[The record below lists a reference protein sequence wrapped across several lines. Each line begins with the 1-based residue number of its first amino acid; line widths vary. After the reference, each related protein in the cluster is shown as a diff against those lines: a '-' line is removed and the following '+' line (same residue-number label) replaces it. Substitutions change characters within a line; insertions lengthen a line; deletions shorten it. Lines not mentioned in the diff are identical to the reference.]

1 MVPNC
6 RALLTI
12 EGFLISAYLR
22 LYSFLPK
29 NRLRLGMSEQTVK
42 VSLEG
47 SCVGTPPSTVSA
59 CDEVCQAHESVE
71 ALKGPQ
77 PPSPQFA
84 IDPSL
89 LKEGL
94 LQRGDVL
101 RSLFAC
107 GTIGAALC
115 TPEGK
120 LVAISP
126 AFARML
132 DYQAGELLGTGY
144 ANLAHPQNPVDI
156 SQMVREIQSEEL
168 LVQSTERLYI
178 QKSGVPKWCLENL
191 SLVNITAGR
200 SPHVLA
206 LIQDIQPR
214 KETEEERSRLQER
227 LFQAQKTEALGS
239 LAAGIAHDF
248 NNLLGVILGF
258 ASIVRLRLAP
268 SDPLVE
274 FVQMIEQS
282 AERGSDLTRQL
293 LAVARQGKC
302 ESVPIQV
309 GEVLG
314 RVVKIITS
322 TFDRRIQVQTRAES
336 GPLWVD
342 ANPGQLEQAILNLCI
357 NARDAMPEGGVLAL
371 ESSGVTLG
379 EGDSSRP
386 GRCLPGNYTRITVRD
401 TGVGIAPQLL
411 GRIFDPFFTTK
422 EPGRGSGLGLS
433 MVYGMASSAGG
444 FVQVESEVGLGSA
457 FSIHLPLKAPP
468 LERRTAVRSSGLEAG
483 SGTVLVVDDEPM
495 VLAFVEEGLKRLGY
509 QVLTAVDGRQACEVY
524 SSRSQQI
531 DMVLLDMVMP
541 GTTGL
546 DACRRLREINPN
558 VKVILSSGY
567 SSGEVV
573 REARLAGAI
582 GFIGKPYS
590 LEELSS
596 ALRRPESL
604 SARAGAEDPDPG
616 LPRPETLG

>member
-6 RALLTI
+6 RGLLTI
-12 EGFLISAYLR
+12 AGFLISAYLR
-22 LYSFLPK
+22 FYSFLPK
-29 NRLRLGMSEQTVK
+29 NRLRSGMSEQTVR
-42 VSLEG
+42 VSLEE
-47 SCVGTPPSTVSA
+47 SCIETSPSTVSA
-59 CDEVCQAHESVE
+59 CDEVFQGNKSVD

-77 PPSPQFA
+77 QPFPQFG
-84 IDPSL
+84 IDLSL
-89 LKEGL
+89 LKAGI
-94 LQRGDVL
+94 LQKGDVL

-115 TPEGK
+115 TTEGK

-132 DYQAGELLGTGY
+132 DYQAEDLLGTEY
-144 ANLAHPQNPVDI
+144 ANLTHPQNRADI
-156 SQMVREIQSEEL
+156 GQVVREIQSGEL
-168 LVQSTERLYI
+168 QVQSTERLYI
-178 QKSGVPKWCLENL
+178 QRFGVPKWCLETL
-191 SLVNITAGR
+191 SLINDTAGR
-200 SPHVLA
+200 PNHLLA
-206 LIQDIQPR
+206 LIQDIQQR
-214 KETEEERSRLQER
+214 KDAEEERGRLQER
-227 LFQAQKTEALGS
+227 LFQAQKTEALGT
-239 LAAGIAHDF
+239 LAGGIAHDF

-258 ASIVRLRLAP
+258 ASIVRLRLAA
-268 SDPLVE
+268 SDPLLE
-274 FVQMIEQS
+274 FVKMIEQS

-293 LAVARQGKC
+293 LGLARQGKC
-302 ESVPIQV
+302 ESVPIRV

-322 TFDRRIQVQTRAES
+322 TFDRRIQVQTRTES

-357 NARDAMPEGGVLAL
+357 NARDAMPDGGVLAL
-371 ESSGVTLG
+371 ESSRVTLG

-386 GRCLPGNYTRITVRD
+386 SRCLPGNYARITVRD
-401 TGVGIAPQLL
+401 TGVGIAPQSL

-433 MVYGMASSAGG
+433 MVYGMACSAGG
-444 FVQVESEVGLGSA
+444 FVQVETEVGLGSA
-457 FSIHLPLKAPP
+457 FSIHLPEKATPV
-468 LERRTAVRSSGLEAG
+468 ERRRTVRSSVLEAG

-524 SSRSQQI
+524 SSQPQQI

-546 DACRRLREINPN
+546 EACRRLREINPD

-604 SARAGAEDPDPG
+604 STRASAEDRDTGP
-616 LPRPETLG
+616 PRPETGD

>member
-1 MVPNC
+1 
-6 RALLTI
+6 L
-12 EGFLISAYLR
+12 
-22 LYSFLPK
+22 
-29 NRLRLGMSEQTVK
+29 
-42 VSLEG
+42 
-47 SCVGTPPSTVSA
+47 
-59 CDEVCQAHESVE
+59 
-71 ALKGPQ
+71 
-77 PPSPQFA
+77 A
-84 IDPSL
+84 IDPRI

-94 LQRGDVL
+94 LQKGDVL

-115 TPEGK
+115 TAEGK

-126 AFARML
+126 TFARML

-144 ANLAHPQNPVDI
+144 ANLTDPQNRADI
-156 SQMVREIQSEEL
+156 GQVVREIQSQAL
-168 LVQSTERLYI
+168 PVQSSERLYI
-178 QKSGVPKWCLENL
+178 QKSGAPKRCLETL
-191 SLVNITAGR
+191 SLINDTAGR
-200 SPHVLA
+200 PPNVLA
-206 LIQDIQPR
+206 LIQDIPQS
-214 KETEEERSRLQER
+214 KETEEERGKLQER
-227 LFQAQKTEALGS
+227 LFQAQKTEALGT
-239 LAAGIAHDF
+239 LAGGIAHDF

-268 SDPLVE
+268 SDPLLE
-274 FVQMIEQS
+274 FVKMIEQS

-293 LAVARQGKC
+293 LGLARQGKC
-302 ESVPIQV
+302 ESVPIRV
-309 GEVLG
+309 GEILG
-314 RVVKIITS
+314 RVVKIVTS
-322 TFDRRIQVQTRAES
+322 TFDRRIQVQTRSES

-357 NARDAMPEGGVLAL
+357 NSRDAMPEGGILAF
-371 ESSGVTLG
+371 ESSRVALA

-386 GRCLPGNYTRITVRD
+386 SRCPPGDYARITIRD

-457 FSIHLPLKAPP
+457 FSIYLPLKAPP
-468 LERRTAVRSSGLEAG
+468 VERRRAVRSSVLEVG
-483 SGTVLVVDDEPM
+483 SGTILVVDDEPM

-509 QVLTAVDGRQACEVY
+509 QVLTAMDGRQACEVY
-524 SSRSQQI
+524 SSHSQQI

-546 DACRRLREINPN
+546 EACRRLREINPN

-567 SSGEVV
+567 TSSEVV
-573 REARLAGAI
+573 REARLAGAV

-604 SARAGAEDPDPG
+604 SARASAEDPGPG
-616 LPRPETLG
+616 PPRAETWG

>member
-1 MVPNC
+1 
-6 RALLTI
+6 
-12 EGFLISAYLR
+12 
-22 LYSFLPK
+22 
-29 NRLRLGMSEQTVK
+29 MSEQSVR

-47 SCVGTPPSTVSA
+47 SCAETSPSTVSA
-59 CDEVCQAHESVE
+59 CDEVRQVNEPVE
-71 ALKGPQ
+71 RLKGA
-77 PPSPQFA
+77 PPPPPQFA
-84 IDPSL
+84 IDLSL
-89 LKEGL
+89 LKGKL
-94 LQRGDVL
+94 LQKEDVL

-107 GTIGAALC
+107 GTLGAALC
-115 TPEGK
+115 TVEGK

-132 DYQAGELLGTGY
+132 DYQPGELLGTGY
-144 ANLAHPQNPVDI
+144 ADLTHPQNRADI
-156 SQMVREIQSEEL
+156 GQVVREIQRGEL
-168 LVQSTERLYI
+168 LVQSAERLYI
-178 QKSGVPKWCLENL
+178 QRSGLPKWCLENL
-191 SLVNITAGR
+191 SLINDTAGQ
-200 SPHVLA
+200 PLHVLA
-206 LIQDIQPR
+206 LIQDIQQR
-214 KETEEERSRLQER
+214 KDTEEERGRLQER
-227 LFQAQKTEALGS
+227 LFQAQKTEALGT
-239 LAAGIAHDF
+239 LAGGIAHDF

-268 SDPLVE
+268 SDPLLE
-274 FVQMIEQS
+274 FVKMIEQS

-293 LAVARQGKC
+293 LGLARQGKC
-302 ESVPIQV
+302 ESVPIRV

-322 TFDRRIQVQTRAES
+322 TFDRRIQVQTRAEP

-371 ESSGVTLG
+371 EGSRVTFG
-379 EGDSSRP
+379 EADSSRP
-386 GRCLPGNYTRITVRD
+386 SRCLPGDYARITIRD

-411 GRIFDPFFTTK
+411 DRIFDPFFTTK
-422 EPGRGSGLGLS
+422 EPGRGSGLGLA

-468 LERRTAVRSSGLEAG
+468 LERRRVVRSSVLEAG
-483 SGTVLVVDDEPM
+483 SGIVLVVDDEPM

-524 SSRSQQI
+524 SSHSQQI

-546 DACRRLREINPN
+546 EACRRLREINPK

-567 SSGEVV
+567 SSGEIV

-582 GFIGKPYS
+582 GFIAKPYS

-604 SARAGAEDPDPG
+604 SARASDGESDH
-616 LPRPETLG
+616 

>member
-1 MVPNC
+1 
-6 RALLTI
+6 
-12 EGFLISAYLR
+12 
-22 LYSFLPK
+22 
-29 NRLRLGMSEQTVK
+29 MSEQTVR

-47 SCVGTPPSTVSA
+47 SCVETSPSPVSA
-59 CDEVCQAHESVE
+59 CGGVCQVNEPIDT
-71 ALKGPQ
+71 LKGPQ
-77 PPSPQFA
+77 RPSSQFA
-84 IDPSL
+84 IDLSL
-89 LKEGL
+89 SKRGL
-94 LQRGDVL
+94 LQEGEVL

-115 TPEGK
+115 TVEGK

-132 DYQAGELLGTGY
+132 DYQAGELLGTPY
-144 ANLAHPQNPVDI
+144 ANLTHPKDRADI
-156 SQMVREIQSEEL
+156 RQVVKEIESGDL

-178 QKSGVPKWCLENL
+178 GRSGALKWCLENL
-191 SLVNITAGR
+191 SLINDTAGR
-200 SPHVLA
+200 PPHVLA
-206 LIQDIQPR
+206 LIQDIQRR
-214 KETEEERSRLQER
+214 KDMEEERAKLQER
-227 LFQAQKTEALGS
+227 LFQAQKTEALGT
-239 LAAGIAHDF
+239 LAGGIAHDF

-268 SDPLVE
+268 SDPLLE
-274 FVQMIEQS
+274 FVKMIEQS
-282 AERGSDLTRQL
+282 AARGSDLTRQL
-293 LAVARQGKC
+293 LDLARQGKC
-302 ESVPIQV
+302 ESVPIRV

-322 TFDRRIQVQTRAES
+322 TFDRRIQVQTRVES

-342 ANPGQLEQAILNLCI
+342 ANPAQLEQAILNLCI

-371 ESSGVTLG
+371 ESSQVTIS
-379 EGDSSRP
+379 EHDSSRP
-386 GRCLPGNYTRITVRD
+386 SRCLPGNYARITVRD

-422 EPGRGSGLGLS
+422 EPGKGSGLGLS

-444 FVQVESEVGLGSA
+444 FVHVESEVGRGSS
-457 FSIHLPLKAPP
+457 FSVHLPLRAPP
-468 LERRTAVRSSGLEAG
+468 AERKRAAKCSAIEAG

-524 SSRSQQI
+524 SSHSQQI

-546 DACRRLREINPN
+546 EACRRLRAINPN

-567 SSGEVV
+567 TSGEVV
-573 REARLAGAI
+573 REAGLAGAI

-590 LEELSS
+590 LEELSGV
-596 ALRRPESL
+596 LRRPESL
-604 SARAGAEDPDPG
+604 NPRASAEDPDPG
-616 LPRPETLG
+616 PLKPETRD